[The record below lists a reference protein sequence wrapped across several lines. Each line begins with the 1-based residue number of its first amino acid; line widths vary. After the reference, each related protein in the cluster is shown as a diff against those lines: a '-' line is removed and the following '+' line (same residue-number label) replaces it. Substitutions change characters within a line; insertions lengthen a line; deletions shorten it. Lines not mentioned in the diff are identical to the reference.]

1 RQARLP
7 MRLTLAAVGRL
18 KAGAER
24 ELLTRYTE
32 RITPLG
38 RKQGCGPISVIEIG
52 ESRQGAAKARCEE
65 EADVLLRKLP
75 AGADIIALDE
85 TGRALTSA
93 AFAGL
98 LEGLRDGGTRELA
111 FLIGGP
117 DGHGEKIRA
126 AASRVLSFG
135 PMTLPHGLVRI
146 ILVEQIYRAL
156 TILDGHP
163 YHRGS

>member
-1 RQARLP
+1 

-24 ELLTRYTE
+24 ELVARYAE
-32 RITPLG
+32 RIAPLG
-38 RKQGCGPISVIEIG
+38 RNHGLGPLSIVEIA
-52 ESRQGAAKARCEE
+52 ESRQAAAKARRAE
-65 EADVLLRKLP
+65 EADALLAKLP
-75 AGADIIALDE
+75 PGARIVALDE
-85 TGRALTSA
+85 AGRALASTD
-93 AFAGL
+93 FADL
-98 LEGLRDGGTRELA
+98 LARLRDGGTRELA

-117 DGHGEKIRA
+117 DGHGQKIGA
-126 AASRVLSFG
+126 AADRRLALG

-163 YHRGS
+163 YHRRS